1 MGRRISDSDP
11 SGKKPCA
18 FCRTMRV
25 VVIFAVMVVMLMAY
39 ANKLHWLEDVDFTSL
54 FGYLVVAFF
63 FTVLGYRVWDEYGR
77 PKQSQAELDAKRA
90 QREKQFD
97 EIDALEAERALLKP
111 LAATEVKLAEV
122 EIAEVEIAEVEIA
135 EVEIAEVEIAE
146 VETDEAE
153 TVEAGIA
160 EIEVTKVEVTEVNVT
175 EAELTQVEINELDM
189 THVETAEVE
198 VTEIQASELLNPQVK
213 PESDASADPEQLD
226 LLGFS
231 TPKKADK

>member
-135 EVEIAEVEIAE
+135 EVETA
-146 VETDEAE
+146 EAE

-175 EAELTQVEINELDM
+175 EAELTQVEVNELDV
-189 THVETAEVE
+189 TQVETAEVE

-231 TPKKADK
+231 TPNKADK